1 MEQRARNACA
11 ALIAAALVAAAG
23 GVHAQSG
30 GGDVKKTVDSTIT
43 IEHATQE
50 QKARWAAERNE
61 LTARYKTAKAS
72 IEFLATRK
80 TAAAER
86 LAATEA
92 AIAELDRSLAE
103 SKRLERN
110 LEDTLNAVHARLES
124 RVRADLPFLP
134 AERETRLASLKAEIA
149 KPATSGG
156 EKLRRLLEALQVETG
171 YGNEIEVT
179 QERIAIGSD
188 TLFVDL
194 MRLGRVSLFW
204 RTTDGEKIGEYDRGA
219 GHWVELPGKYSRSI
233 GLAMQMA
240 SRMRPV
246 EIITLPIGRIRP

>member
-11 ALIAAALVAAAG
+11 ALIAAALVAVAG
-23 GVHAQSG
+23 GVEAQSEG
-30 GGDVKKTVDSTIT
+30 SDVKKTVDSTIA

-72 IEFLATRK
+72 VEFLAARK
-80 TAAAER
+80 TAAADR

-92 AIAELDRSLAE
+92 AIAELERSLAE

-110 LEDTLNAVHARLES
+110 LEDTLNAVCARLES

-134 AERETRLASLKAEIA
+134 AERETRLASLRAEIA

-179 QERIAIGSD
+179 QERIALGSD

-204 RTTDGEKIGEYDRGA
+204 RTTDGKKIGEYDRGTDR
-219 GHWVELPGKYSRSI
+219 WIELPGKYSRSI